1 MKKLLCLVIE
11 DEPLSQDIL
20 SKYISDTPQ
29 LELAGICGEALAASS
44 FLRTSQV
51 DLIFLDINLPVISG
65 LSFLKSLSHPPMVI
79 FTTAYPEYAV
89 EGFEADAVDYLV
101 KPFSF
106 ERFLKA
112 VNKAFDRMD
121 FLHSKT
127 SLPTSTVQE
136 TPGFIILRA
145 DKKVYKVN
153 FPDIL
158 YLEATGDYVK
168 VFTTDKCLVVH
179 ETVKNILEQLP
190 SEQFIRVHKSF
201 IVPLKRIK
209 FIEGNQVS
217 IDGKMIPVGLVFRDR
232 LMKTL
237 QASAGPD
244 DMGNPGF
251 L

>member
-11 DEPLSQDIL
+11 DEPLSQDVL
-20 SKYISDTPQ
+20 SKYIASTPE
-29 LELAGICGEALAASS
+29 LELAGICGEALTASS
-44 FLRTSQV
+44 LLRTSTI

-112 VNKAFDRMD
+112 VNKAFDRMNVI
-121 FLHSKT
+121 LSKT
-127 SLPTSTVQE
+127 SPQPAINQE
-136 TPGFIILRA
+136 SPGFIILRA

-153 FPDIL
+153 FPDIQ
-158 YLEATGDYVK
+158 YFEATGDYIK

-179 ETVKNILEQLP
+179 ETVKNIIEQLP
-190 SEQFIRVHKSF
+190 SELFIRVHKSF
-201 IVPLKRIK
+201 IVPVRKIR
-209 FIEGNQVS
+209 FIEGNRVS
-217 IDGKMIPVGLVFRDR
+217 IEGKMIPVGLVFRDG
-232 LMKTL
+232 LMNTL
-237 QASAGPD
+237 QNSPD
-244 DMGNPGF
+244 KE
-251 L
+251 